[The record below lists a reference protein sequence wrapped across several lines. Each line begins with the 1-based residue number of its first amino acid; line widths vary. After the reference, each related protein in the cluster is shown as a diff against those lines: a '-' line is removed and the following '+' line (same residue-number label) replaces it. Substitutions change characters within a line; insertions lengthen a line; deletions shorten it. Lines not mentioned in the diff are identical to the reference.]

1 MNLSKV
7 QKAIE
12 SDENFNNM
20 SAERRQEYEKIR
32 VELVKLREEYKK
44 NIEAQRT
51 FEADVKFNKLAMQLE
66 KSKKMMGQMASVLG
80 ADSTINSLVLS
91 PAKKYATGIFLVA
104 LCVGRLIRIPTRPK
118 RKSRNELMLISAF
131 WSECRD
137 SNSRPL
143 EPHSSA
149 IPNFATPGYL
159 LASFDRP
166 SILAQRFKKCKHYF
180 YFFKNFFS
188 RWNRT

>member
-66 KSKKMMGQMASVLG
+66 KSKKMMDGFQKSLG
-80 ADSTINSLVLS
+80 NIDKQIKLDPDNIDNYVTLTFVFEN
-91 PAKKYATGIFLVA
+91 GEW
-104 LCVGRLIRIPTRPK
+104 RLDTPT
-118 RKSRNELMLISAF
+118 
-131 WSECRD
+131 
-137 SNSRPL
+137 
-143 EPHSSA
+143 
-149 IPNFATPGYL
+149 Y
-159 LASFDRP
+159 
-166 SILAQRFKKCKHYF
+166 
-180 YFFKNFFS
+180 
-188 RWNRT
+188 